1 MMVTRLLVIRRIFLS
16 PIVAASPR
24 DSIGGMPVDAK
35 LQTIL
40 DAGKALGRKPVEL
53 QTPAEARAERAE
65 MVAQFVPMP
74 EYAGVRVEDRAI
86 VVAAGAGGR
95 EIGVRVYRPP
105 VGDAALPMVVFFH
118 GGGFVVCT

>member
-1 MMVTRLLVIRRIFLS
+1 MVTRLLAIRWIFLLCICLC
-16 PIVAASPR
+16 IVATSR
-24 DSIGGMPVDAK
+24 GDSIGGMPVDAK

-74 EYAGVRVEDRAI
+74 EYAGVGVEHRAFL
-86 VVAAGAGGR
+86 AAERAGGW
-95 EIGVRVYRPP
+95 ESAVGVYRPSTGDGSWP
-105 VGDAALPMVVFFH
+105 V
-118 GGGFVVCT
+118 

>member
-1 MMVTRLLVIRRIFLS
+1 MMVTRLLAIRWDLS
-16 PIVAASPR
+16 VVYCLCIVVASR
-24 DSIGGMPVDAK
+24 GDSIGGMPVDAK
-35 LQTIL
+35 LQAIL

-86 VVAAGAGGR
+86 LAAVGAAGR
-95 EIGVRVYRPP
+95 EIAVRVYRP
-105 VGDAALPMVVFFH
+105 
-118 GGGFVVCT
+118 